1 VSRQTALRFDDFY
14 HLLQDLHCLQSV
26 PFIIT
31 YTDPEGDLL
40 PINNDENFAVA
51 LSLAQPVLRLHIQH
65 KGQFTLL
72 INVFCEFLSMLQCA
86 VNNCLVLASIISLW
100 CVHSPRLTDRRF
112 SQFFCVI
119 LLQTDGVSLMLNT
132 VRKFFLRC
140 HSYTVLRRLNQRS
153 VCKNLRLCRYR
164 LEQSSLICMH

>member
-1 VSRQTALRFDDFY
+1 VQFDAEFRRFNVSRQTALRFDDFY

-65 KGQFTLL
+65 KGT
-72 INVFCEFLSMLQCA
+72 IN
-86 VNNCLVLASIISLW
+86 
-100 CVHSPRLTDRRF
+100 
-112 SQFFCVI
+112 
-119 LLQTDGVSLMLNT
+119 
-132 VRKFFLRC
+132 
-140 HSYTVLRRLNQRS
+140 
-153 VCKNLRLCRYR
+153 
-164 LEQSSLICMH
+164 